1 MSRHPETEAIKAIT
15 RLVAEVTGVEVAD
28 VLGPSRSRSVTA
40 ARGLAAALC
49 VDLVRGATTTTIAH
63 ALGGRHHSF
72 AVRAAQ
78 AASGTAK
85 YAALKAMAI
94 KLEEVRA
101 L

>member
-1 MSRHPETEAIKAIT
+1 MRTHPETEAIRAIT
-15 RLVAEVTGVEVAD
+15 RLVAKVAGVEVPD
-28 VLGPSRSRSVTA
+28 LLGTSRSRKVTV
-40 ARGLAAALC
+40 ARSLVAALC

-63 ALGGRHHSF
+63 HLGGRHHSF

-78 AASGTAK
+78 SWTGKPRYAGVKLLAS
-85 YAALKAMAI
+85 